1 MNWDTAIK
9 TVEPHVVRIET
20 PNNYGTGFLAFYNYD
35 RTWCGIATAAHVV
48 SHADDWQQ
56 PIRIRNISNGTT
68 RFLKAEDR
76 VIFIDR
82 SADSAVVLFP
92 KHDLQLPES
101 PIALIPADE
110 PCGVG
115 ADIGWLGYPQIEPD
129 VLCFFAGTVS
139 AWRPAQKSYF
149 IDGVAINGVSGGP
162 VFHGSDSQNVR
173 IIGSVSAYHP
183 NLATGAALPGL
194 ARAQDVSQFH
204 AAAAHVRSIDEAT
217 AKKLEFEEAQKQK
230 KPEGEAI
237 AAKPAPIPDG
247 EASAVATS
255 FFLRPL

>member
-56 PIRIRNISNGTT
+56 PIRIRNTSNGTT
-68 RFLKAEDR
+68 RFLKPEDR

-101 PIALIPADE
+101 P
-110 PCGVG
+110 
-115 ADIGWLGYPQIEPD
+115 
-129 VLCFFAGTVS
+129 
-139 AWRPAQKSYF
+139 
-149 IDGVAINGVSGGP
+149 
-162 VFHGSDSQNVR
+162 
-173 IIGSVSAYHP
+173 
-183 NLATGAALPGL
+183 
-194 ARAQDVSQFH
+194 
-204 AAAAHVRSIDEAT
+204 
-217 AKKLEFEEAQKQK
+217 
-230 KPEGEAI
+230 
-237 AAKPAPIPDG
+237 
-247 EASAVATS
+247 
-255 FFLRPL
+255 